1 MKVWDWVLV
10 ALCGLW
16 VLALLWV
23 AAPDNDIVRA
33 LVSGT
38 MASWLQAIGAIAS
51 VFAVLGLAR
60 WELARAERRAVA
72 TKREVLYAVK
82 LMAKR
87 GELAVLLLSQEV
99 AVRASSGQS
108 IDAALARYGDEA
120 DRLAASTHRLTLG
133 RGLGVEETLL
143 IDDYLIAI
151 GRRFAPIANAFVVEL
166 DASGV
171 RDRLRDIERRADDLL
186 QRLHPAS
193 RF

>member
-23 AAPDNDIVRA
+23 AVPDNDIVRA

-60 WELARAERRAVA
+60 WELARAERRADA

-87 GELAVLLLSQEV
+87 AELAVLRLSQDV
-99 AVRASSGQS
+99 AVRAGFGQS
-108 IDAALARYGDEA
+108 IDAALTRYGEEA
-120 DRLAASTHRLTLG
+120 ERLAASTHRLTLG

-143 IDDYLIAI
+143 IDDYLILI
-151 GRRFAPIANAFVVEL
+151 SRRFEPSTNSLVVEL
-166 DASGV
+166 DAPRIGGE
-171 RDRLRDIERRADDLL
+171 LRDIERRADELL

-193 RF
+193 RS